1 MWQFGWKDK
10 GTLDI
15 IIKSDCDV
23 RMRLIHEEE
32 ESNTCARFFD
42 QVVQSKL
49 LGYVWA
55 YNGFAHKIVYI
66 RVARCR

>member
-1 MWQFGWKDK
+1 MWQFRWKDK

-32 ESNTCARFFD
+32 ESNTCAPFFD

-49 LGYVWA
+49 LYVCA
-55 YNGFAHKIVYI
+55 YNGFAHKMVYI
-66 RVARCR
+66 RVSRCR